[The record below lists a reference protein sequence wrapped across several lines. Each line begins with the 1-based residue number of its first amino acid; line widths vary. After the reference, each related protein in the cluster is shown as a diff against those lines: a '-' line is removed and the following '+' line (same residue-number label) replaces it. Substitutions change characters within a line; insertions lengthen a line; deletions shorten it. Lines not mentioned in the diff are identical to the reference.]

1 MRNLVDCPGSQRGQW
16 NFSLWGVPVHV
27 QFWFWLS
34 VLIIGG
40 EQPAPRLAIWAAV
53 CFCSILLHELGHV
66 FAFRVFGERAEVILY
81 GWGGLAV
88 PRGEVHGTFARFVV
102 SLAGPAAGFALAG
115 LTLVLAMLI
124 GAKMHIMFHMMLPT
138 VSVWPKAGS
147 SAYLQPS
154 ATYAYIALNDLL
166 YINFYWGLVNL
177 LPIYPLDGGHAA
189 RAVFEQY
196 DPYRGRK
203 KSLMLSAVLAA
214 IVAIWGLTQHSTYL
228 FLLFGILA
236 VSSIQ
241 ALEAEREWLP
251 RQPYGHRR

>member
-1 MRNLVDCPGSQRGQW
+1 MRNLVDCPDSQKGQW

-27 QFWFWLS
+27 NLMFWFS
-34 VLIIGG
+34 VLIMGG
-40 EQPAPRLAIWAAV
+40 GQPAPMLLIWAAA

-66 FAFRVFGERAEVILY
+66 FAFGAFGERAEVILY
-81 GWGGLAV
+81 GWGGMAV
-88 PRGEVHGTFARFVV
+88 PRGELRGTLARFVV
-102 SLAGPAAGFALAG
+102 ALAGPAAGFALTA
-115 LTLVLAMLI
+115 LTLALAVLI
-124 GAKMHIMFHMMLPT
+124 GAKTHITFHMMLPT
-138 VSVWPKAGS
+138 IAVWPKVSS

-154 ATYAYIALNDLL
+154 ATYTYTALNDLL

-203 KSLMLSAVLAA
+203 KSLMLSAGLAGV
-214 IVAIWGLTQHSTYL
+214 VAVWGLTQHSIYL
-228 FLLFGILA
+228 VLLFGLLS

-241 ALEAEREWLP
+241 AFEAEREWLP
-251 RQPYGHRR
+251 RRPYGHRR

>member
-1 MRNLVDCPGSQRGQW
+1 MRNLVDCPDSQRGQW

-27 QFWFWLS
+27 KFMFWFS
-34 VLIIGG
+34 VLMMGG
-40 EQPAPRLAIWAAV
+40 GLPAPMLLIWAAA

-81 GWGGLAV
+81 GWGGMAV
-88 PRGEVHGTFARFVV
+88 PHGELRGTLARFVV
-102 SLAGPAAGFALAG
+102 ALAGPAAGFALAG
-115 LTLVLAMLI
+115 LTLAVAASI
-124 GAKMHIMFHMMLPT
+124 GAKTLIGFHMMLPT
-138 VSVWPKAGS
+138 VAVWPKVGS
-147 SAYLQPS
+147 SAYLQPAS
-154 ATYAYIALNDLL
+154 YAYTVLNDLL

-203 KSLMLSAVLAA
+203 KSLMLSAGLAGV
-214 IVAIWGLTQHSTYL
+214 VAVWGLTQHSIYL
-228 FLLFGILA
+228 VLLFGLLS

-241 ALEAEREWLP
+241 AFEAEREWLP
-251 RQPYGHRR
+251 RRPYGHPR

>member
-27 QFWFWLS
+27 SIWFWFS
-34 VLIIGG
+34 ILIMGG
-40 EQPAPRLAIWAAV
+40 EQPAPMLVIWATA

-66 FAFRVFGERAEVILY
+66 FAFRVFGERAEVTLY
-81 GWGGLAV
+81 GWGGMAV
-88 PRGEVHGTFARFVV
+88 PRGELRGALARFVV
-102 SLAGPAAGFALAG
+102 ALAGPAAGFALAG
-115 LTLVLAMLI
+115 LTLAVAASI
-124 GAKMHIMFHMMLPT
+124 GAKTHIAFHMMLPT

-154 ATYAYIALNDLL
+154 YAYVVLNDLL
-166 YINFYWGLVNL
+166 YINFFWGLVNL
-177 LPIYPLDGGHAA
+177 LPIFPLDGGQAA

-203 KSLMLSAVLAA
+203 KSLMLSAGLAGA
-214 IVAIWGLTQHSTYL
+214 VAIWGLTQHSIYL
-228 FLLFGILA
+228 VLLFGLLS

-241 ALEAEREWLP
+241 AFEAEREWLP
-251 RQPYGHRR
+251 RRPHGR